1 MKITASTIKCL
12 ICLKC
17 EMKQF
22 EIKDCL
28 SQTSVQKFEINTGVA
43 SSAYCI
49 SKTRREKQNS
59 CNKDDSNVTMYSPF
73 AWKNKWF
80 GYNETMRGPELFLHA
95 LDPILPSTEVPRLV
109 HPNGVGLLSFFFFK
123 SVTSQ
128 RFYTDPEEPSWIH
141 ALYIIEKNGDDM
153 KPLLRG
159 KAHEDSRFYAKS
171 NAWIKSFGL
180 KIRKIETI

>member
-1 MKITASTIKCL
+1 MWNEAIWNKGLFVLAKRAKIWNQHRSCIISFLHINDSKRETKILQQRRLKCDHVFT
-12 ICLKC
+12 ICL
-17 EMKQF
+17 
-22 EIKDCL
+22 
-28 SQTSVQKFEINTGVA
+28 
-43 SSAYCI
+43 
-49 SKTRREKQNS
+49 
-59 CNKDDSNVTMYSPF
+59 
-73 AWKNKWF
+73 KWF

-128 RFYTDPEEPSWIH
+128 RSYTDPEEPSWIH
-141 ALYIIEKNGDDM
+141 ALYIILKNGDDM

-159 KAHEDSRFYAKS
+159 KAHGDSRFYAKS
-171 NAWIKSFGL
+171 NAWIRSFGL